1 MGKVLCVKSVALK
14 RIKVQPFIIRRPNDA
29 KLISVKNT
37 VE

>member
-1 MGKVLCVKSVALK
+1 MGKVLCVKSVAL
-14 RIKVQPFIIRRPNDA
+14 RRKVQPFIIRRPNNA